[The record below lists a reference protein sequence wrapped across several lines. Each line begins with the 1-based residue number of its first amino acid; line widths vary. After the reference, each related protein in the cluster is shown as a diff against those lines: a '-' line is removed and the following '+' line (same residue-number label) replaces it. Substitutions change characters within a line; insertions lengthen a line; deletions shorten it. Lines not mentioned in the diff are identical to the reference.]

1 MSHPPTH
8 LAPSAGVTCTGLCLF
23 DCLLHCFGV
32 TQAYL
37 KLLRC
42 LMLIMYSIVR
52 STVVPDC
59 ERELQAACEAF
70 VKMYQ
75 TFTSNVEN
83 IRHCT
88 KSEFN
93 SMTRWV

>member
-1 MSHPPTH
+1 MVARSG
-8 LAPSAGVTCTGLCLF
+8 A
-23 DCLLHCFGV
+23 
-32 TQAYL
+32 L

-42 LMLIMYSIVR
+42 LMLIMYSILR